1 MKDQTDVK
9 ASQADNNP
17 NATGATGLNM
27 SGPAILSVA
36 PVPSSPVI
44 PSSTPLATL
53 AQKLSAWK
61 GGMMNTP
68 MTQTA
73 SALTNDPNNPV
84 GNSTGNPAGNLM
96 GNPAGNPMGNP
107 AENLTGNPSGD
118 PTANPAAQN
127 VPSGAISTGQL
138 GANQSFPA
146 VSPVPSVM
154 PGTTPG
160 YVSPLSPTPTASDSL
175 ARADSSLSSS
185 EPAGIEKI
193 KQDIPPVAAPMVI
206 QGSAKGKAYPYTIE
220 DLLQLVVN
228 KNASDLHITTN
239 YPAMLRI
246 DGSLVPVGNEI
257 ISDDI
262 VNDIVLPVLPESK
275 QELLEVNREVDLAYS
290 FKDQARFRIN
300 AFYAK
305 GTVSAAFRLIPN
317 KIRNIDELHLPPT
330 YHQLTRLPQ
339 GLVLVT
345 GPTGHGKSTTLA
357 AIIQEINENYPKHII
372 TIEDPIEYVYPKAR
386 ALVAQREMHEDTHSW
401 EIALRSA
408 MREDPN
414 VILVGEMRDYETIAA
429 AITLAETGHLVFA
442 TLHTNSAAQT
452 IDRIIDVFPEH
463 QQPQV
468 RMQLSVILEAIISQ
482 RLIPV
487 NSGGRRAVSE
497 VLFATGAVRN
507 LIREGKTHQVDNV
520 IRTSLDVGMK
530 TLEHSLVELVREGE
544 LSTEDAESVALHPEE
559 LVRLLRV

>member
-1 MKDQTDVK
+1 MPP
-9 ASQADNNP
+9 ASNTNTFDSSNLQNPSLQGSLQAPNP
-17 NATGATGLNM
+17 
-27 SGPAILSVA
+27 SLSQ
-36 PVPSSPVI
+36 
-44 PSSTPLATL
+44 L
-53 AQKLSAWK
+53 AQKLSTWK
-61 GGMMNTP
+61 G
-68 MTQTA
+68 
-73 SALTNDPNNPV
+73 
-84 GNSTGNPAGNLM
+84 
-96 GNPAGNPMGNP
+96 
-107 AENLTGNPSGD
+107 
-118 PTANPAAQN
+118 
-127 VPSGAISTGQL
+127 
-138 GANQSFPA
+138 
-146 VSPVPSVM
+146 
-154 PGTTPG
+154 
-160 YVSPLSPTPTASDSL
+160 
-175 ARADSSLSSS
+175 ADSLSSVS
-185 EPAGIEKI
+185 SAQTAPQASLSNGPQPNGAPADPMNTMGSM
-193 KQDIPPVAAPMVI
+193 QTPPVSNNNQPAQQIPVSMAGNNGGMQSQVAGMSQSVSGSMVSGPSIAGANPSNQTNPLLQPTDAKQGMSAPPAEPVI
-206 QGSAKGKAYPYTIE
+206 ITGTAVGKAYPYTID
-220 DLLQLVVN
+220 DLLQLVVD

-246 DGSLVPVGNEI
+246 DGSLVPVGSEI
-257 ISDDI
+257 ITEEI

-290 FKDQARFRIN
+290 FKGLARFRIN
-300 AFYAK
+300 AFYSK

-317 KIRNIDELHLPPT
+317 KIRNIEELRLPGI

-357 AIIQEINENYPKHII
+357 AILQEINQNYPKHII
-372 TIEDPIEYVYPKAR
+372 TIEDPIEYVYPKGR

-442 TLHTNSAAQT
+442 TLHTNSSAQT

-482 RLIPV
+482 RLVPV

-544 LSTEDAESVALHPEE
+544 ITIEEAEATALHPEE
-559 LVRLLRV
+559 LLRLLRV

>member
-1 MKDQTDVK
+1 MQHMQPMTQMASSDPGAGMSQNDPSTPVPVGQDPATLAGTVSPSAAPLQDDTALPATSVDGGGSDQT
-9 ASQADNNP
+9 ASA
-17 NATGATGLNM
+17 G
-27 SGPAILSVA
+27 GP
-36 PVPSSPVI
+36 
-44 PSSTPLATL
+44 PLAQL
-53 AQKLSAWK
+53 AQKLSSWK
-61 GGMMNTP
+61 GGVLNEPTIQSVPSNSASPTGAGIGGMGGGLSSAQSAPISFSAPQKSVPSPAPASLNPSPAPASSDPT
-68 MTQTA
+68 
-73 SALTNDPNNPV
+73 SALT
-84 GNSTGNPAGNLM
+84 LK
-96 GNPAGNPMGNP
+96 
-107 AENLTGNPSGD
+107 
-118 PTANPAAQN
+118 
-127 VPSGAISTGQL
+127 
-138 GANQSFPA
+138 
-146 VSPVPSVM
+146 
-154 PGTTPG
+154 
-160 YVSPLSPTPTASDSL
+160 
-175 ARADSSLSSS
+175 S
-185 EPAGIEKI
+185 E
-193 KQDIPPVAAPMVI
+193 AAPQVLAPVVI
-206 QGSAKGKAYPYTIE
+206 KGSAAGKQYPYTIE
-220 DLLQLVVN
+220 DLLQLVVD

-239 YPAMLRI
+239 YPAMIRM
-246 DGSLVPVGNEI
+246 DGSLVPVGEELI
-257 ISDDI
+257 TDEI

-290 FKDQARFRIN
+290 FKGQARFRIN
-300 AFYAK
+300 AFYSK

-317 KIRNIDELHLPPT
+317 KIRNIEELRLPGT

-357 AIIQEINENYPKHII
+357 AIIQEINLTYPKHII

-468 RMQLSVILEAIISQ
+468 RMQVSVILEAIISQ

-487 NSGGRRAVSE
+487 RSGGRRAVSE

-530 TLEHSLVELVREGE
+530 TLEHSLVDLVREGE
-544 LSTEDAESVALHPEE
+544 ITIEEAEGIALHPEE
-559 LVRLLRV
+559 LLRLLRV

>member
-1 MKDQTDVK
+1 MNNM
-9 ASQADNNP
+9 ADANGTAAP
-17 NATGATGLNM
+17 AAG
-27 SGPAILSVA
+27 GPQ
-36 PVPSSPVI
+36 
-44 PSSTPLATL
+44 LADL
-53 AQKLSAWK
+53 AQKLSSWK
-61 GGMMNTP
+61 SGVMNQPTAQPGPLQPGGVAPIASPIPAVQTP
-68 MTQTA
+68 G
-73 SALTNDPNNPV
+73 ALPGTVAQPIPSMAPLSVNNPGPATMPAV
-84 GNSTGNPAGNLM
+84 ASLSGSQPPAMPPAGTL
-96 GNPAGNPMGNP
+96 PVVSAAGGLSAPIVP
-107 AENLTGNPSGD
+107 PQSGV
-118 PTANPAAQN
+118 A
-127 VPSGAISTGQL
+127 
-138 GANQSFPA
+138 
-146 VSPVPSVM
+146 
-154 PGTTPG
+154 PGGLP
-160 YVSPLSPTPTASDSL
+160 
-175 ARADSSLSSS
+175 
-185 EPAGIEKI
+185 I
-193 KQDIPPVAAPMVI
+193 KQEQAPEVLAPVVI
-206 QGSAKGKAYPYTIE
+206 KGSAAGKAYPYSID
-220 DLLQLVVN
+220 DLLQLVVD

-239 YPAMLRI
+239 YPAMIRV
-246 DGSLVPVGNEI
+246 DGSLVPVGQEVI
-257 ISDDI
+257 TDEI

-290 FKDQARFRIN
+290 FKGQARFRIN
-300 AFYAK
+300 AFYSK

-317 KIRNIDELHLPPT
+317 KIRTIEELRLPGT
-330 YHQLTRLPQ
+330 YHQLTKLPQ

-357 AIIQEINENYPKHII
+357 AVIQEINETYPKHII

-487 NSGGRRAVSE
+487 KSGGRRAASE

-530 TLEHSLVELVREGE
+530 TLEHSLVDLVREGDITIDE
-544 LSTEDAESVALHPEE
+544 AESVALHPEE

>member
-1 MKDQTDVK
+1 MQTTANSDQ
-9 ASQADNNP
+9 
-17 NATGATGLNM
+17 
-27 SGPAILSVA
+27 SGVGMTNQVSGNIG
-36 PVPSSPVI
+36 PSDSYLP
-44 PSSTPLATL
+44 STPTNSTGIAGGPPLAQL
-53 AQKLSAWK
+53 AQKLSTWK
-61 GGMMNTP
+61 GEALDASQNQPVPGRDSFVAEAPTP
-68 MTQTA
+68 LMRDSNFSSVAAVVQPTISSSITSSSSFPIASSDQSGSVAQSVPVSFSAPSIA
-73 SALTNDPNNPV
+73 SAVPAPPLPV
-84 GNSTGNPAGNLM
+84 GDTQAKAGLAPQQM
-96 GNPAGNPMGNP
+96 G
-107 AENLTGNPSGD
+107 
-118 PTANPAAQN
+118 
-127 VPSGAISTGQL
+127 
-138 GANQSFPA
+138 
-146 VSPVPSVM
+146 PV
-154 PGTTPG
+154 
-160 YVSPLSPTPTASDSL
+160 
-175 ARADSSLSSS
+175 
-185 EPAGIEKI
+185 
-193 KQDIPPVAAPMVI
+193 VI
-206 QGSAKGKAYPYTIE
+206 HGSASGKTYPYTIE
-220 DLLQLVVN
+220 DLLQLVVD
-228 KNASDLHITTN
+228 KSASDLHITTN
-239 YPAMLRI
+239 YPAMVRI
-246 DGSLVPVGNEI
+246 DGDLVPVGNELI
-257 ISDDI
+257 TDEI

-290 FKDQARFRIN
+290 FKGQARFRIN
-300 AFYAK
+300 AFYSK

-317 KIRNIDELHLPPT
+317 KIRTIEELKLPGT
-330 YHQLTRLPQ
+330 FHQLTRLPQ
-339 GLVLVT
+339 GLVLIT

-357 AIIQEINENYPKHII
+357 AVIQEINETYPKHII

-468 RMQLSVILEAIISQ
+468 RMQVSVILEAIISQ

-487 NSGGRRAVSE
+487 KSGGRRAVSE

-507 LIREGKTHQVDNV
+507 LIREGKTHQIDNV

-544 LSTEDAESVALHPEE
+544 LTIDEAESVALHPEE
-559 LVRLLRV
+559 MLRLLRA